1 MRIFSELFVMKTL
14 VKEQLTSHTGE
25 EGMILCRKHLKMY
38 SHCKKKEHMN
48 LDFYQPIVIKINVF
62 ALNSCELK
70 KKGYFLSYH
79 TKMHGFRFLSTSVT
93 LF

>member
-1 MRIFSELFVMKTL
+1 
-14 VKEQLTSHTGE
+14 
-25 EGMILCRKHLKMY
+25 
-38 SHCKKKEHMN
+38 MN

>member
-1 MRIFSELFVMKTL
+1 MKTL

-70 KKGYFLSYH
+70 KKKVTSCHIIPKCMDSGFYPHLSLCFSFL
-79 TKMHGFRFLSTSVT
+79 KND
-93 LF
+93 

>member
-1 MRIFSELFVMKTL
+1 
-14 VKEQLTSHTGE
+14 
-25 EGMILCRKHLKMY
+25 
-38 SHCKKKEHMN
+38 MN

-70 KKGYFLSYH
+70 KKKGYFLSYH

>member
-1 MRIFSELFVMKTL
+1 MKTL

-70 KKGYFLSYH
+70 KKKRLLPVISYQNAWIQVFIH
-79 TKMHGFRFLSTSVT
+79 ICHFVLAS
-93 LF
+93 

>member
-1 MRIFSELFVMKTL
+1 MKTL

-25 EGMILCRKHLKMY
+25 EGMTLCRKHLKMY

-70 KKGYFLSYH
+70 KKKGYFLSYH